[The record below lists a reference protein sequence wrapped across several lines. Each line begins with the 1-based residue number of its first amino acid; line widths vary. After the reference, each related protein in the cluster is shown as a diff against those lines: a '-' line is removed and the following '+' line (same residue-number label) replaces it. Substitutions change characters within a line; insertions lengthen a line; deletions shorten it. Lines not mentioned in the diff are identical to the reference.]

1 MWIAHAFITSGGK
14 RFTFRLCLINL
25 RVVDLNKFSKL
36 IIKLTFTSAVNYEII
51 LINRPKCLVVLNYF
65 TRSWPFEGLLY

>member
-1 MWIAHAFITSGGK
+1 MCSLLPEVSDSH
-14 RFTFRLCLINL
+14 FRLCLINL

-51 LINRPKCLVVLNYF
+51 LINRPKCFVVFNFSYV
-65 TRSWPFEGLLY
+65 RDRFEKIC